1 MPADQFKARSST
13 RLSGADRD
21 VPDVVPDLF
30 DSRGEKLPS
39 SGQVSAG
46 ALAGLVM
53 FAFELLVAWQVFLT
67 TLGVSLLM
75 WWLLDQPWSGRRRK
89 TRRRGITSRL
99 LYLSTLLLIGMWLA
113 VMFIFRAS
121 DPTLSAAFSTTLPS
135 AFMGQDIAAL
145 AALNGMGKGTAKTS
159 ANNSPV
165 VQQQSSVEPFSLF
178 AHGMASTIA
187 ISLLAY
193 AVVSGRRRVRR
204 RVRDDAL
211 TESRAQLRHRG

>member
-1 MPADQFKARSST
+1 MPADQFKSRSST
-13 RLSGADRD
+13 KLSGPDRD

-30 DSRGEKLPS
+30 ESRGEKLPS

-46 ALAGLVM
+46 ALAGLV
-53 FAFELLVAWQVFLT
+53 ELLVAWQVFLT
-67 TLGVSLLM
+67 TLAVSLLM

-99 LYLSTLLLIGMWLA
+99 LYLSTLLMIGMWLA

-145 AALNGMGKGTAKTS
+145 AALNGMGKNLAKAS
-159 ANNSPV
+159 VNNSPV

-178 AHGMASTIA
+178 AHGMASTIS

-211 TESRAQLRHRG
+211 TDTRNQLRQRG